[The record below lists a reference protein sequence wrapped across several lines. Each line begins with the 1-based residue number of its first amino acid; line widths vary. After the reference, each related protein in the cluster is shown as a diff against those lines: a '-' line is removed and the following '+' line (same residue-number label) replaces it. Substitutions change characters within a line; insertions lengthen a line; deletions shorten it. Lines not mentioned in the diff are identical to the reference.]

1 MSTSSSTGSQRWISS
16 GEAGAFVRV
25 GQHLFGPELDEA
37 DHWEP
42 PLAAGPADRA
52 PEEKRSEVLQPEGFQ
67 PADKHPVEMLN
78 R

>member
-1 MSTSSSTGSQRWISS
+1 
-16 GEAGAFVRV
+16 
-25 GQHLFGPELDEA
+25 
-37 DHWEP
+37 
-42 PLAAGPADRA
+42 LAAGPADRA